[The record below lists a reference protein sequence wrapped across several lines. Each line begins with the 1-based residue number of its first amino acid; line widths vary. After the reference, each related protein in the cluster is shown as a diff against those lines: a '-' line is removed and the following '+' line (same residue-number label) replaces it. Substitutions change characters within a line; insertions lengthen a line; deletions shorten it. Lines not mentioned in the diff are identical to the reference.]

1 MMVLVGSIVLVLGIA
16 AESSGLPAFKYVV
29 IGIALSFLGFL
40 LWNRLRKKKRN
51 TRFSLFR
58 KRERDDEESDKED
71 PWENRFYD

>member
-58 KRERDDEESDKED
+58 KRERDDEESAKED